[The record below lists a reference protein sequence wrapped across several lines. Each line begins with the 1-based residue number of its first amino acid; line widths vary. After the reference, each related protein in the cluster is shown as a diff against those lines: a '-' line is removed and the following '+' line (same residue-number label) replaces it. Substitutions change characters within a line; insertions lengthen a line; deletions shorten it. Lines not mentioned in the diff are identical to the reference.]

1 MATIELTAA
10 IGGYGHTRPLK
21 DGTVQPAG
29 IALHPLEGMPIVDV
43 VRRMT
48 RGLEFDIA
56 EVSLGTYLPAR
67 TFHKGFTA
75 IPVFPVRAF
84 YHSAIV
90 YRPQSGITGP
100 ADLNG
105 RRVGINRGWTVT
117 AGIWARAVLQ
127 SEHGVDLD
135 SVTWVLTGD
144 EHVQEYTP
152 PANVVSAPPG
162 AGLAELLD
170 AGEIDAAV
178 GVRDVPSSA
187 ARPLIADAEDAA
199 RAYFETT
206 GIYPINH
213 AVVVK
218 DELLAAEPWIASALF
233 SAFVEAKELY
243 LERLRSDGPGSPE
256 DQALLRRMELVGADP
271 LPYGIEPNRCT
282 LEALVETCVDQQVVP
297 APVSVE
303 ELFAPGTLNL
313 A

>member
-10 IGGYGHTRPLK
+10 IGDYGHTQPLK
-21 DGTVQPAG
+21 DGTVRPAG
-29 IALHPLEGMPIVDV
+29 IALRPLEGIPIVDV

-75 IPVFPVRAF
+75 IPVFPLRAF

-90 YRPQSGITGP
+90 HRPQSGITGP
-100 ADLNG
+100 AGLNG
-105 RRVGINRGWTVT
+105 RRVGVNRGWTVT
-117 AGIWARAVLQ
+117 AGIWARAVLA
-127 SEHGVDLD
+127 SEYGVDLN
-135 SVTWVLTGD
+135 SVTWVTTGD
-144 EHVQEYTP
+144 EHVEEYTAP
-152 PANVVSAPPG
+152 DNVVPAPPG
-162 AGLAELLD
+162 AGLAELLV

-178 GVRDVPSSA
+178 GFRDVSSSA
-187 ARPLIADAEDAA
+187 VRPLIHDAEDAA

-218 DELLAAEPWIASALF
+218 NELLTAEPWIAEALF

-243 LERLRSDGPGSPE
+243 LKRLRSDGPGAPE
-256 DQALLRRMELVGADP
+256 DQAMLRRMEMVGADP
-271 LPYGIEPNRCT
+271 LPYGIEPNRRT
-282 LEALVETCVDQQVVP
+282 LEALIDACVEQRIIP
-297 APVSVE
+297 ERVSVE
-303 ELFAPGTLNL
+303 ELFAVG